1 MTLLVFLLLILI
13 VSYLAGLLGSVTGLG
28 GGVVIIP
35 FLTLALNVDLR
46 YAIGTSLITAIA
58 TSSGSAIAYVKEGI
72 TNIRLGMFLE
82 IATTLGAICGAA
94 LAIYTPTHL
103 IAIVF
108 GTVLIV
114 SVLLS
119 LRKHEVVMSDNS
131 SGKWA
136 EKLKLNS
143 SYPDQ
148 SGNIVPYAV
157 HRVPG
162 GFIMMWIAGVLSG
175 LLGIGSGALK
185 VVAMD
190 TMMRLP
196 FKVSTTT
203 SNFMIGVTA
212 AASAG
217 VYFYRGSVDP
227 VLCMPVV
234 IGVLAG
240 AYTGSNVLSKVSPQ
254 KLRIVFAVVVGLLA
268 LQMIY
273 KGFTHS
279 I

>member
-1 MTLLVFLLLILI
+1 MTLLVFLLCILAA
-13 VSYLAGLLGSVTGLG
+13 SYIAGLLGSVTGLG

-35 FLTLALNVDLR
+35 FFTLVLDIDLR

-82 IATTLGAICGAA
+82 IATTAGAICGAA
-94 LAIYTPTHL
+94 LAMYTPTHL
-103 IAIVF
+103 ISIIY
-108 GTVLIV
+108 GIVLIV
-114 SVLLS
+114 SVSLS
-119 LRKHEVVMSDNS
+119 VRRHAGQ
-131 SGKWA
+131 SGDIITNKWA
-136 EKLKLNS
+136 ERFKLNS
-143 SYPDQ
+143 TYPDA
-148 SGNIVPYAV
+148 SGKLIPYAV
-157 HRVPG
+157 HKVPG
-162 GFIMMWIAGVLSG
+162 GFIVMWLAGILSG

-190 TMMRLP
+190 TMMKLP

-217 VYFYRGSVDP
+217 VYFYRGYINPTLS
-227 VLCMPVV
+227 MPVV
-234 IGVLAG
+234 LGVLAG
-240 AYTGSNVLSKVSPQ
+240 AYTGSNVLAKVSPQ
-254 KLRIVFAVVVGLLA
+254 KLKIIFAVVVGLLA